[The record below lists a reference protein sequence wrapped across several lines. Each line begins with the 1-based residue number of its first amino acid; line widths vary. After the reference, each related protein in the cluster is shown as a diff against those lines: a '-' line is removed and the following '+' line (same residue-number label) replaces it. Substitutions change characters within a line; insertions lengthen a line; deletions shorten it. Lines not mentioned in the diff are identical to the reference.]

1 MRLYLLI
8 IGIAARIVIGQDT
21 CQNDEDCDG
30 DGNCCSSFG
39 FCGTGEGFCTPAPRR
54 SGSGG
59 ARPASG
65 GRGRTRS
72 GAGCVLDDAEWVGG
86 DLPAIVGGGG
96 IRLDRDDADE
106 CFNRCDENPR
116 CEWYTYDTREDL
128 CYLKSGRG
136 YLRNRTDGFVSGAT
150 FRDGC
155 NEDPFCDKPYNFYGH
170 QCLLFSNDYWDAS
183 IADVRRNINNSREV
197 CDELGGFLPH
207 DYSGYSGVGGF
218 GDQWHWVGYGANDN
232 NCWACRPSRWREGV
246 RAFPC
251 NTPLPFGC
259 QRRRAYP
266 LPFPRRRPKIYRERL
281 AFPVDDLLDA
291 RPGPRFRNTLESP
304 FVPRRNLNSVLR
316 NNPYLYI

>member
-1 MRLYLLI
+1 M
-8 IGIAARIVIGQDT
+8 
-21 CQNDEDCDG
+21 
-30 DGNCCSSFG
+30 
-39 FCGTGEGFCTPAPRR
+39 
-54 SGSGG
+54 
-59 ARPASG
+59 
-65 GRGRTRS
+65 
-72 GAGCVLDDAEWVGG
+72 
-86 DLPAIVGGGG
+86 
-96 IRLDRDDADE
+96 
-106 CFNRCDENPR
+106 
-116 CEWYTYDTREDL
+116 
-128 CYLKSGRG
+128 
-136 YLRNRTDGFVSGAT
+136 
-150 FRDGC
+150 
-155 NEDPFCDKPYNFYGH
+155 
-170 QCLLFSNDYWDAS
+170 
-183 IADVRRNINNSREV
+183 

-316 NNPYLYI
+316 NNPYLYIWIFFIQISLWGVTSSEPSLSCHQIHTFDLIPRNPISNKMLLILQDHEQEDTFDYLHVLLQ